1 MLLLAALFLCAGCGY
16 SSQPLIDPKYKT
28 VYVET
33 FDNRTFYRGFEN
45 SLTRALVNQINANTH
60 LRIASRDRADTVL
73 SGQITDF
80 KQSVL
85 TEDLHNNVREM
96 QVTAYVDMTWT
107 DRHTGQVIKRVHDH
121 TVSEQIKFE
130 IGQTLETA
138 SSELFR
144 DMAQELVEQLE
155 SDW

>member
-1 MLLLAALFLCAGCGY
+1 LAALFTCAGCGY
-16 SSQPLIDPKYKT
+16 SSQPLINPKYKT

-45 SLTRALVNQINANTH
+45 SLTRALVNEINTRTR
-60 LRIASRDRADTVL
+60 LRIVPRSQADTVI

-80 KQSVL
+80 KQVVL
-85 TEDLHNNVREM
+85 TEDPHNNVREM

-107 DRHTGQVIKRVHDH
+107 DRRTGQPIKVVRGH
-121 TVSEQIKFE
+121 TASEQIKFE

-138 SSELFR
+138 STELFR
-144 DMAQELVEQLE
+144 DLAQELVEKLE